1 MDLRR
6 ERQRRGRAAACV
18 ALACLV
24 AAACACSS
32 NVGSRGTASPTQSA
46 AAPATPAATAEV
58 RGDGL
63 GFTLTNYT
71 GTALRGVYISTS
83 DSEGW
88 EENILGG
95 DPNELA
101 DGDSVEIR
109 FSPDEKA
116 DAWDMRVV
124 GVDDRYAVWKDLRL
138 GGVSRITLH
147 IAKAEGL
154 VVVAEFE

>member
-1 MDLRR
+1 M
-6 ERQRRGRAAACV
+6 RG
-18 ALACLV
+18 
-24 AAACACSS
+24 
-32 NVGSRGTASPTQSA
+32 
-46 AAPATPAATAEV
+46 
-58 RGDGL
+58 GDL

-71 GTALRGVYISTS
+71 GTALRGVYVSPS

-95 DPNELA
+95 GPNELA

-138 GGVSRITLH
+138 GDVSRITLH
-147 IAKAEGL
+147 IDMAEGL
-154 VVVAEFE
+154 VVVAEVE